1 MVLLFLLSDIKEGQR
16 RAQTEGQKAPS
27 RERKHTQ
34 MRRTH
39 HQHELK
45 LREEKSSR
53 RKEGETR
60 MRGWRGGGKNSRA
73 EMSPPPPKLMTS
85 HPEDSADLRK
95 VEQRLSQPGEAG

>member
-39 HQHELK
+39 HQHGLK
-45 LREEKSSR
+45 LREEQQEEGR
-53 RKEGETR
+53 RDKDEGMER
-60 MRGWRGGGKNSRA
+60 RR
-73 EMSPPPPKLMTS
+73 
-85 HPEDSADLRK
+85 
-95 VEQRLSQPGEAG
+95 